1 MNQQFLLRS
10 NAHLAHF
17 TCGLNPKLGGVVSGI
32 ELSTMNL
39 ARYGIGG
46 TVISLGN
53 STESLVAAEP
63 TIAQMRTGGVKVLT
77 TPSWFTNPYGLG
89 WNFGIQKKLNASSN
103 YSLIILHQVYTLST
117 LLGYRYA
124 KKYRIP
130 YGVKPHGSLTRY
142 HESDSKLIK
151 MIAKKLII
159 SKILREANVIIVT
172 CDSEI
177 DDLNISLQ
185 PKAYKLPYGAN
196 IHDRVGQINLPATRV
211 SNGLRIMFSGRFD
224 KKKNL
229 PLLLKSMSQILTK
242 YPDLI
247 LDIAG
252 SGTPKEIENLRT
264 IVQTLGLEKN
274 IKFHGWID
282 RTKMNELFS
291 STRLL
296 VLPSENENFAL
307 VVTEALS
314 AGVPCVVSKFV
325 GTSDIVA
332 KHHAG
337 EIIDELT
344 PESVAAGVIK
354 VLEGD
359 ENAYR
364 AAAIQATCEDLDW
377 SKIALRWKALIS
389 SLAVE

>member
-63 TIAQMRTGGVKVLT
+63 SVAQMRTGGVKVLT
-77 TPSWFTNPYGLG
+77 TPSWFTNSYGLG
-89 WNFGIQKKLNASSN
+89 GNFGIQKKLNASSN

-130 YGVKPHGSLTRY
+130 YAVKPHGSLTHY

-151 MIAKKLII
+151 FLAKKLII
-159 SKILREANVIIVT
+159 SKILREANAIIVT
-172 CDSEI
+172 CDSEKY
-177 DDLNISLQ
+177 DLDISLQ
-185 PKAYKLPYGAN
+185 SKVCNLQYGAAMDDQLVQGN
-196 IHDRVGQINLPATRV
+196 FRAMGV
-211 SNGLRIMFSGRFD
+211 SKGTRIMFSGRFD

-229 PLLLKSMSQILTK
+229 PLLFNAMPRILIK
-242 YPDLI
+242 YPNLI

-252 SGTPKEIENLRT
+252 SGSAREIRDLENL
-264 IVQTLGLEKN
+264 IQTLGLEKN
-274 IKFHGWID
+274 IEFHGWID
-282 RTKMNELFS
+282 KTKMDELFN

-307 VVTEALS
+307 VVSEALS

-337 EIIDELT
+337 EIIDDLT
-344 PESVAAGVIK
+344 PESVAASVIK

-359 ENAYR
+359 ENTYR
-364 AAAIQATCEDLDW
+364 DAAIAATREDLDW
-377 SKIALRWKALIS
+377 SKIALKWKALIS

>member
-1 MNQQFLLRS
+1 MIL
-10 NAHLAHF
+10 HF
-17 TCGLNPKLGGVVSGI
+17 TCGLNPKLGGVVAGI
-32 ELSTMNL
+32 ELSTINL
-39 ARYGIGG
+39 AKHGIGG
-46 TVISLGN
+46 NVISVGN
-53 STESLVAAEP
+53 STGSLVASKP
-63 TIAQMRTGGVKVLT
+63 SIGRMRTGGVEVLT

-89 WNFGIQKKLNASSN
+89 WNFGFQKMLGDPSM

-124 KKYRIP
+124 KKNQIP
-130 YGVKPHGSLTRY
+130 YAVKPHGSLTHY

-151 MIAKKLII
+151 ILAKKLII
-159 SKILREANVIIVT
+159 YKILREADAIIVT
-172 CDSEI
+172 CDSEKY
-177 DDLNISLQ
+177 DLDISLQ
-185 PKAYKLPYGAN
+185 SKACNLRYGAAM
-196 IHDRVGQINLPATRV
+196 DEQLRRGNLPEVKV
-211 SNGLRIMFSGRFD
+211 SIGMRIMFSGRFD

-229 PLLLKSMSQILTK
+229 PLLFNAMPRILSK

-252 SGTPKEIENLRT
+252 SGSAREIRDLENL
-264 IVQTLGLEKN
+264 IQTLGLEKN
-274 IKFHGWID
+274 IEFHGWID
-282 RTKMNELFS
+282 KAKMDELFS

-307 VVTEALS
+307 VVSEALS

-332 KHHAG
+332 KHHSG

-344 PESVAAGVIK
+344 PESVAAGVFK

-364 AAAIQATCEDLDW
+364 VAAIQATCEDLDW
-377 SKIALRWKALIS
+377 SKIALTWKALIS